1 METETSSIESI
12 AEQKRTRRK
21 KGLFLLLLISAH
33 LDFYFALSIPVFLTV
48 EQLFTFGQAL
58 ILTDTILLTSFIVK
72 IPYRK
77 TGAPHV

>member
-12 AEQKRTRRK
+12 AEQKRRRRK

-33 LDFYFALSIPVFLTV
+33 FDFYFALSIPFFLTV

-58 ILTDTILLTSFIVK
+58 IVTDTILLTLLIVK
-72 IPYRK
+72 IAHRR
-77 TGAPHV
+77 TGGAHV